1 MDIFLT
7 AHLKPVADFLATYRT
22 GDATRV
28 DAEGRGLL
36 LMALQNKD
44 LASRYAI
51 ADFLL
56 DHGAPVETSGNNGAT
71 VLHVLFG
78 QVSHDLARDENL
90 ARRLID
96 RGATINATDLDGR
109 LPFVDVLAMKF
120 TDDQLRPIYDLWFA
134 QRAFPSDRRRE
145 AAVPERHPGSNE
157 RASAR
162 PCLMSTGPKNSGTPL
177 HGSV

>member
-7 AHLKPVADFLATYRT
+7 AYLRPVTDFLATYRT

-28 DAEGRGLL
+28 DAKGCGLL

-90 ARRLID
+90 ARRLIE
-96 RGATINATDLDGR
+96 RGAHINATDLDGR

-120 TDDQLRPIYDLWFA
+120 TDDQLQPIYDLWFA
-134 QRAFPSDRRRE
+134 QPDPDFTTASRFGLSPLT
-145 AAVPERHPGSNE
+145 AAMKLPYRSAILARMNE
-157 RASAR
+157 HLRDHA
-162 PCLMSTGPKNSGTPL
+162 
-177 HGSV
+177 